1 MNVTLYRYKG
11 EVKKLHKTLPTS
23 EYDVWNFTNVYL
35 KDGSSV
41 THPTL
46 LIKATNLKDVNYC
59 FIQEFS
65 RYYFVEIDS
74 ISNGLWELKCLVDVL
89 NTNWSEIEDNYA
101 YIERSESGGNPLLE
115 DDAASFENKNT
126 ITITD
131 LLTQTQGNKKN
142 TDIYNANNDYNVTIS
157 VINDLPIQAYDFA
170 ETDFDFSVV
179 PPVTC
184 LSSVRYPEDNGESY
198 YNYTYVT
205 ELAKINTALKS
216 IYQETEASFIKS
228 VVVWPFNISCI
239 TQTGQTTPQTYT
251 IRLGNTSYGANNVY
265 RPDIFAYDY
274 KTFLDYTFPS
284 APNFNDREPYT
295 TYEMYIPYVG
305 WRTINIADVEGSRV
319 ILTMKVNFENG
330 KGTIYL
336 INVTKDYIIASY
348 DAQIGVVV
356 PISRS
361 NLEELNAQAISNAIS
376 MVLGVVGGAV
386 STTIG
391 VASGNPIAIVGGIM
405 SATSS
410 VAKGVSNHI
419 GMFEKGQSQV
429 RDAYNGLDSRKVYL
443 KVTTKSK
450 IASPTAQ
457 MGMPVKKVDL
467 ISNCSGFTQA
477 KINKLKDLEYASKWE
492 YDEIIRLFSEG
503 VIV

>member
-1 MNVTLYRYKG
+1 MNVILYRYKG

-23 EYDVWNFTNVYL
+23 EYDVRNFTNVYL

-74 ISNGLWELKCLVDVL
+74 ISNGMWELKCSVDVL
-89 NTNWSEIEDNYA
+89 HTNWSEIEDNYA
-101 YIERSESGGNPLLE
+101 YIERSESGFDYLLE
-115 DDAASFENKNT
+115 DEAVSFENKNI

-131 LLTQTQGNKKN
+131 LLAQTQGDKKN
-142 TDIYNANNDYNVTIS
+142 FDIYNINNDYNVTLS

-170 ETDFDFSVV
+170 ETTFDFSVN

-184 LSSVRYPEDNGESY
+184 LSSIRYPEDNGESY

-216 IYQETEASFIKS
+216 IYQENEASFIKS

-239 TQTGQTTPQTYT
+239 TQTGQALPQTYT
-251 IRLGNTSYGANNVY
+251 IRLGNTSYGSNNVY
-265 RPDIFAYDY
+265 RPDIFAYGY
-274 KTFLDYTFPS
+274 KTFLDYTFS
-284 APNFNDREPYT
+284 TTINFYEKEPYT

-305 WRTINIADVEGSRV
+305 WRSINIADVDGSRV

-336 INVTKDYIIASY
+336 INVTKNYIIASY

-361 NLEELNAQAISNAIS
+361 NLEELNAQALSNAIS

-386 STTIG
+386 TTTLGI
-391 VASGNPIAIVGGIM
+391 GNPVVMAGGILT
-405 SATSS
+405 ATSA
-410 VAKGVSNHI
+410 VAKGISNHI

-450 IASPTAQ
+450 ITSPSSQ
-457 MGMPVKKVDL
+457 MGLPVRKVDL
-467 ISNCSGFTQA
+467 ISNCSGFTTA
-477 KINKLKDLEYASKWE
+477 KINKLKNLEYCSKWE

-503 VIV
+503 VII

>member
-59 FIQEFS
+59 FIQEFF

-74 ISNGLWELKCLVDVL
+74 ISNGLWELKCSVDVL

-115 DDAASFENKNT
+115 DDAVSFENKNT

-131 LLTQTQGNKKN
+131 LLAQTQGNKKN
-142 TDIYNANNDYNVTIS
+142 IDIYNANNDYNVTLS
-157 VINDLPIQAYDFA
+157 VINDLPIQAYDFG
-170 ETDFDFSVV
+170 ETTFDFIVN

-205 ELAKINTALKS
+205 ELSKINTALKS

-228 VVVWPFNISCI
+228 VVVFPFNISCI
-239 TQTGQTTPQTYT
+239 TQSGQSSPQTYT

-330 KGTIYL
+330 KGTIYFV
-336 INVTKDYIIASY
+336 NVTKDYIIASY

-361 NLEELNAQAISNAIS
+361 NLEELNAQALSNAIS

-386 STTIG
+386 TTTLGI
-391 VASGNPIAIVGGIM
+391 GNPIAMVGGILT
-405 SATSS
+405 ATSA
-410 VAKGVSNHI
+410 VAKGISNHI

-450 IASPTAQ
+450 IASPTSQ

-477 KINKLKDLEYASKWE
+477 KINKLNGLEYCSKWE
-492 YDEIIRLFSEG
+492 YDEIIRLFQEG
-503 VIV
+503 III